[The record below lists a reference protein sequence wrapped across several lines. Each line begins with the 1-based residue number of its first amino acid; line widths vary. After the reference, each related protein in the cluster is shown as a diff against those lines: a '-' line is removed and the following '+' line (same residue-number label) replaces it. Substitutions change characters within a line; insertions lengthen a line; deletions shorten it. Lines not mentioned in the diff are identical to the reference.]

1 MLIRQTLLYIP
12 AGVLGPLLQLATLL
26 VWTHWLKPDE
36 LGLYTLVI
44 ALQDLLH
51 LLGIAWWSQY
61 VLRYGGIA
69 GAEPRDRMLTTER
82 GLLLLAGLAQ
92 AVIVP
97 VLAVATLDLTA
108 DPALLLSI
116 ALATLGRTAVT
127 HWSVRARA
135 EQRIGLYALAQTLA
149 PALGL
154 ALALF
159 LFVLGR
165 ADLAGVFLAMAVAY
179 GVVAVS
185 MGLRLGGLRQ
195 GLRLDGAVLRIA
207 LRYGTLTTV
216 GSLFAW
222 ISIQSIRFT
231 NEALLGS
238 AAVGLLAVGWGIG
251 QRIASQIGVLATTA
265 VLPIA
270 VAKTRE
276 MGLPAG
282 LAQLSRGGYLL
293 ATTLL
298 PATIGLALLA
308 EPMALLVAAEPFQA
322 ATAQILPFAMMAG
335 AARVLRHHYLDEV
348 LQLIERP
355 GLMTLLDAVE
365 AALTVLFCYLGALWL
380 GMLGSVAGC
389 LVAAAVTTLLAC
401 GIVARHGA
409 LPNLG
414 TLWPSVLAS
423 ALMAVLLLVMPRPH
437 GLWAVSLHIVLGG
450 LLYGT
455 AMFLLD
461 RGLAKALG
469 LLRLPLWWFGRR

>member
-1 MLIRQTLLYIP
+1 MLIRQTLLYVP
-12 AGVLGPLLQLATLL
+12 AGVLGPLLQLATIV
-26 VWTHWLKPDE
+26 VWTHWLKPSE

-51 LLGIAWWSQY
+51 LIGIAWWSHY
-61 VLRYGGIA
+61 VLRYGGA
-69 GAEPRDRMLTTER
+69 PGAEPRDQLMMTER
-82 GLLLLAGLAQ
+82 GLLVLAGLAQ
-92 AVIVP
+92 AVLVP
-97 VLAVATLDLTA
+97 ALAFALFDLPA
-108 DPALLLSI
+108 DPALLASI

-154 ALALF
+154 VLALL
-159 LFVLGR
+159 LFVSGQANLV
-165 ADLAGVFLAMAVAY
+165 GVFLAMAVAY
-179 GVVAVS
+179 VMVAVS
-185 MGLRLGGLRQ
+185 MGLRLGALRQ
-195 GLRLDGAVLRIA
+195 GLRIDDAVLRLS
-207 LRYGTLTTV
+207 LRYGLLTTV

-222 ISIQSIRFT
+222 ISIQSVRFT
-231 NEALLGS
+231 NEALLGT

-270 VAKTRE
+270 IAKERE
-276 MGLPAG
+276 GGHSAG
-282 LAQLSRGGYLL
+282 LAQLSLGGYLL
-293 ATTLL
+293 VTTLL
-298 PATIGLALLA
+298 PATVALALLA
-308 EPMALLVAAEPFQA
+308 EPMALLIAAEPFQA
-322 ATAQILPFAMMAG
+322 ATVQILPFAMMAG
-335 AARVLRHHYLDEV
+335 AARVLRHHYLDDV

-401 GIVARHGA
+401 GVVARHAA
-409 LPNLG
+409 LPRLG
-414 TLWPSVLAS
+414 ALWPSVIAS
-423 ALMAVLLLVMPRPH
+423 ALMAALLLAMPRPQ
-437 GLWAVSLHIVLGG
+437 GLAAVSLHVVLGS
-450 LLYGT
+450 LLYGA

-461 RGLAKALG
+461 RRLAHALG
-469 LLRLPLWWFGRR
+469 MSRLPLWWFGRR